1 MRKAV
6 FPGSFD
12 PFTVGHKDIADRA
25 LRMFDH
31 VVIGIGYNI
40 HKASA
45 DSIAE
50 RAARIAALYA
60 DEPRISVEAYTGLTV
75 DFARRHGAAFI
86 VRGLREVKD
95 FEYERTSPTPTP
107 PSQTSRP
114 FSSRPV
120 RNWDSYRAVW
130 SGNSPPTATMR
141 RDSSLQADRIKP
153 LWLESVI
160 MYKTNTP

>member
-75 DFARRHGAAFI
+75 DFARRHGAEFI

-95 FEYERTSPTPTP
+95 FEYERNLADTNAAISDIETVFLTARPELGFISSSMVRELAANGYDASRFLPTCR
-107 PSQTSRP
+107 Q
-114 FSSRPV
+114 
-120 RNWDSYRAVW
+120 D
-130 SGNSPPTATMR
+130 
-141 RDSSLQADRIKP
+141 
-153 LWLESVI
+153 
-160 MYKTNTP
+160 